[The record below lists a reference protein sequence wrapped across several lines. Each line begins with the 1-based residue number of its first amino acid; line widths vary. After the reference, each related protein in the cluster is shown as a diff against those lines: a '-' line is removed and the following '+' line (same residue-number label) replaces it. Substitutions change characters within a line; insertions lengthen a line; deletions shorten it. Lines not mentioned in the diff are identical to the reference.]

1 MRSPAVPG
9 RNPMA
14 AAEGAAAAAGGGPNA
29 ATSGTLVAPTT
40 LPASGLEYSVHR
52 VPRAQ
57 RDEVAALFPA
67 QCGGGLA
74 ATAGPAARAFLD
86 ELLLVP
92 TTQRAAADLAGVGA
106 AVEREKDTRLE
117 AFLRWAEAVCAH
129 LAGAE
134 AGPQGEGPAYFCD
147 YADPCSGLP
156 MRHRATQKVY
166 DEVSALA
173 VLRHY
178 RCANAGCCKVVLH
191 PRWGSAV
198 YPATLFARAPLPA
211 LQAAVAAAERAF
223 AAETSAAAAPS
234 VTPGP

>member
-1 MRSPAVPG
+1 
-9 RNPMA
+9 MA
-14 AAEGAAAAAGGGPNA
+14 AAEDAAAEAAEATSGGPN
-29 ATSGTLVAPTT
+29 TTTLVAPTT

-74 ATAGPAARAFLD
+74 ATAGPAAREFLD

-106 AVEREKDTRLE
+106 AVEREKDARLE

-129 LAGAE
+129 LAGE
-134 AGPQGEGPAYFCD
+134 AGPEGPPYFCD
-147 YADPCSGLP
+147 FADPCSGLL

-223 AAETSAAAAPS
+223 AAERPPAAAPS